1 MQKGTYAKL
10 KILQGETFDR
20 SLASTIASDPE
31 STIKD
36 DQKISVKDDAVGK
49 YAKEALPVL
58 QHHLEMAQKLQ
69 QQLAAPATTGSTA
82 PANRSTMPAG
92 TAK

>member
-1 MQKGTYAKL
+1 
-10 KILQGETFDR
+10 
-20 SLASTIASDPE
+20 
-31 STIKD
+31 
-36 DQKISVKDDAVGK
+36 
-49 YAKEALPVL
+49 
-58 QHHLEMAQKLQ
+58 MAQKLQ